1 MDSSTEGAV
10 LSIRNT
16 KREPENHL
24 ECRKQLQKIP
34 LDLKVLYATK
44 AYMYST
50 NSHTV
55 YGTSKLLE
63 NTTIK
68 EGAARAGTESEMSIQ

>member
-1 MDSSTEGAV
+1 MSK
-10 LSIRNT
+10 RNT

-44 AYMYST
+44 AYST

-55 YGTSKLLE
+55 YGTSKLLG
-63 NTTIK
+63 NTIIK
-68 EGAARAGTESEMSIQ
+68 GGAARAGTQSAMSIW